1 MAMSRAWV
9 TAIIH
14 PPLVLSLALALPGV
28 PRAYAADPPQTKGV
42 SSADSRDSQP
52 LYATSTRID
61 RTGRVLAPVFVNG
74 HGPYRFILDTG
85 ANRSALGPHLVGLL
99 GLAVAADVTVEV
111 HGVTGSASLPAV
123 QNVTLTAGE
132 IVVNLAR
139 MPVLTPGILADADG
153 ILGIEGLADARVE
166 VDFERDRVTVTRS
179 HGERAPDG
187 YLVVPVTLK
196 NGGLLRT
203 TARIGRVRAVAI
215 VDTGAE
221 RSLGNL
227 ALREALLQRLPRHL
241 KEKAATVLGAT
252 QDVTEGTY
260 FLSPKVLIGDAEL
273 NHLEITFGDLHVFR
287 LWDAVDEPTIV
298 IGMDLLGTA
307 KQLAIDYRRREIQI
321 RP

>member
-1 MAMSRAWV
+1 MVMSRAWV
-9 TAIIH
+9 TAGIH
-14 PPLVLSLALALPGV
+14 PPLLLSLALALPGV

-42 SSADSRDSQP
+42 PPADSRDSQP

-99 GLAVAADVTVEV
+99 GLAVAEDVTVEV

-153 ILGIEGLADARVE
+153 ILVIEGLADARVE
-166 VDFERDRVTVTRS
+166 VDFEHDRVTVTRS
-179 HGERAPDG
+179 HAERAPDG

-227 ALREALLQRLPRHL
+227 ALLQR
-241 KEKAATVLGAT
+241 
-252 QDVTEGTY
+252 DVTNLLGWFARKGVDIDPDTI
-260 FLSPKVLIGDAEL
+260 FR
-273 NHLEITFGDLHVFR
+273 DLLTEVFR
-287 LWDAVDEPTIV
+287 
-298 IGMDLLGTA
+298 
-307 KQLAIDYRRREIQI
+307 
-321 RP
+321 